1 MIGFY
6 TYFSSI
12 FLKFFCVWIQVDMGF
27 APDLAQRALTLAGGD
42 LSAAAIK
49 LAYGEVQ

>member
-1 MIGFY
+1 MIGFS

-12 FLKFFCVWIQVDMGF
+12 LCIILCVWIQVDMGF

>member
-1 MIGFY
+1 MIGFS

-12 FLKFFCVWIQVDMGF
+12 FIVWIQVDMGF